1 MKTYEIIISRVH
13 KGSPYNCSFVIP
25 ELQTDMPI
33 DEVINHPEVNEAI
46 NRTFGKK
53 LRVEIWELFTQSIA
67 LVGYEVEK
75 TKAII

>member
-1 MKTYEIIISRVH
+1 MRTYEVIISRVH
-13 KGSPYNCSFVIP
+13 KGSPYNCSCVIP

-53 LRVEIWELFTQSIA
+53 LRVEIWELFAQSTA
-67 LVGYEVEK
+67 FVQYEVEK
-75 TKAII
+75 LKTII